1 MTDTLQP
8 LIKNIE
14 AEFNMKLIAESLV
27 TKLKIKFSVQDYYET
42 DLTSKANYYQKM
54 LQVGALTVNDIR
66 MKEGLEPIE
75 NGWKPLVSANLKS
88 LDSDFVDGNL
98 GAGDE
103 GND

>member
-1 MTDTLQP
+1 M
-8 LIKNIE
+8 
-14 AEFNMKLIAESLV
+14 
-27 TKLKIKFSVQDYYET
+27 QDYYET

-88 LDSDFVDGNL
+88 LDSDFIDGNL
-98 GAGDE
+98 GTE
-103 GND
+103 NNNND

>member
-1 MTDTLQP
+1 
-8 LIKNIE
+8 
-14 AEFNMKLIAESLV
+14 
-27 TKLKIKFSVQDYYET
+27 
-42 DLTSKANYYQKM
+42 
-54 LQVGALTVNDIR
+54 

-98 GAGDE
+98 GAGNE